1 MVRYSSKFLFSCA
14 KPDESWNWCHN
25 KKNSESLKSCC
36 WGSYHSKLAKGHFF
50 GTHWSMLYNRSNI
63 PLQSKHGREKLFR
76 KATFKRDGLAD
87 ERVASWLHCRAQGK
101 ESLRVDCHH
110 PRTPWIPL
118 PRWHLHLGHQFPQR
132 IPFQTTHC
140 DISHQNLPLQYQLQG
155 QNLPRHLEGA
165 VEPGLDDGQ
174 GAS

>member
-1 MVRYSSKFLFSCA
+1 MSKTFQWDFWKSNKNDDQSLSMVRYSSKFLFSCA
-14 KPDESWNWCHN
+14 KPDESWNWYHN

-50 GTHWSMLYNRSNI
+50 GTHCSLLYNRSSI

-140 DISHQNLPLQYQLQG
+140 DISHQNLPLQYQLKG
-155 QNLPRHLEGA
+155 
-165 VEPGLDDGQ
+165 
-174 GAS
+174 